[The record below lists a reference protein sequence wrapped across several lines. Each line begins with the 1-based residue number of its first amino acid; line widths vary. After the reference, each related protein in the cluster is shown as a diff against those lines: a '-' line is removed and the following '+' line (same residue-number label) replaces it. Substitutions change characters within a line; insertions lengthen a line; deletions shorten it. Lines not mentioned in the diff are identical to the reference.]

1 MTDNR
6 TLNTAIA
13 IAGLIA
19 ILALAYYVL
28 FS

>member
-6 TLNTAIA
+6 TLNIAIA